1 MTSSIFF
8 NWLLKSSSGN
18 RLRATK
24 LQNTFGCI
32 IAHEKHICHAKNLLC
47 LSSIFQFPMWV
58 KPKASPNLVGSWESI
73 KQNRQKAYWS
83 SASLRSGLTLPGSL
97 QAVQLA
103 SQLTGS
109 ESCTSLETGKKEKSD
124 LTQAAAHPLIP
135 HLAPEMYYSNNFSG
149 KSYFSFCIVHL
160 LLLFFRYTFFSP

>member
-32 IAHEKHICHAKNLLC
+32 MAHEKHICHAKNLLC
-47 LSSIFQFPMWV
+47 LSSIFQFPKWV

-73 KQNRQKAYWS
+73 KENKQNAYWT
-83 SASLRSGLTLPGSL
+83 SASLRSGLTLAWEFPSNSACFSIDRLRELHQSWNRKEGEIGSD
-97 QAVQLA
+97 
-103 SQLTGS
+103 TGS
-109 ESCTSLETGKKEKSD
+109 CSSPYNSPSTWNVLLKEFFRK
-124 LTQAAAHPLIP
+124 A
-135 HLAPEMYYSNNFSG
+135 
-149 KSYFSFCIVHL
+149 
-160 LLLFFRYTFFSP
+160 LFFFLYCSLATSVL

>member
-1 MTSSIFF
+1 MSSNRHSGDGRKEKRQNLLYREIHFESKNKPSSLVTSSIFF

-32 IAHEKHICHAKNLLC
+32 IAHEKHICRANNLLC

-73 KQNRQKAYWS
+73 KQNRQKHT
-83 SASLRSGLTLPGSL
+83 G
-97 QAVQLA
+97 VQLLWGVGLLCLGV
-103 SQLTGS
+103 SR
-109 ESCTSLETGKKEKSD
+109 
-124 LTQAAAHPLIP
+124 P
-135 HLAPEMYYSNNFSG
+135 FS
-149 KSYFSFCIVHL
+149 L
-160 LLLFFRYTFFSP
+160 LLNWQAQRAAPVLK